1 MFLDRSRVLHTLQS
15 AFTHRRVLVVGDLML
30 DRYLWGEVSRISPE
44 APVPVVRL
52 QRESE
57 SGGGSANVALNLV
70 NLGLQT
76 TLAGWVGEDQA
87 GIRLRALLQHA
98 GVATGLIH
106 TLPDRPTITKTRII
120 GGHQQMLR
128 LDLEE
133 SRPLDGAFLQ
143 AFQQRILDHLHHP
156 ESRPQ
161 AILLSDYGKGML
173 QEALCQSLIQN
184 ARTLNIPLLVDP
196 KGMDYHKYRQAT
208 VITPNRRELIEA
220 VAAQEKEHITPED
233 LNRLLQAGQ
242 RLRHSLQIDLLA
254 VTLSEQGIALLEAD
268 KEPRRIPAMARE
280 VYDVSGAGDT
290 VISTLAACMAAEL
303 TIMDGLHLANIAAG
317 VVVGKLG
324 TTPITRVELL
334 SALAS
339 EEHLA
344 QSDKIC
350 TLAVALQRVNQWR
363 QRGERVVFTNGCFD
377 LLHAGHVTYL
387 EQARQLGAH
396 LVVGLNTDRSV
407 RTLKGPNRPIIHEAD
422 RARVLAAMASVDLVI
437 PFDEETPLT
446 LIRTLQP
453 HILAKGADY
462 QEHQV
467 VGGEEVKGWGGR
479 VALVPLVEGR
489 SSSRIMAHIQRQQDE
504 LSQQGA

>member
-1 MFLDRSRVLHTLQS
+1 MFLDRTRILTTLHA
-15 AFTHRRVLVVGDLML
+15 AFAHRRLLVVGDLML

-52 QRESE
+52 LKETE
-57 SGGGSANVALNLV
+57 SGGGTANVALNLV
-70 NLGLQT
+70 NLGLHT
-76 TLAGWVGEDQA
+76 SLAGWVGNDTAGHRLLTLLQQA
-87 GIRLRALLQHA
+87 GID
-98 GVATGLIH
+98 TSLIH
-106 TLPDRPTITKTRII
+106 TLPDRPTISKTRII

-133 SRPLDGAFLQ
+133 NRPLDDAFISRC
-143 AFQQRILDHLHHP
+143 QQQLLDHIHHP
-156 ESRPQ
+156 ATRPQ
-161 AILLSDYGKGML
+161 AIVLSDYGKGLL
-173 QEALCQSLIQN
+173 QPGLCQALIQA
-184 ARTLNIPLLVDP
+184 ARAAGIPLLVDP
-196 KGMDYHKYRQAT
+196 KGMDYSKYRQAT

-220 VAAQEKEHITPED
+220 VAAQEQAMIPAEALD
-233 LNRLLQAGQ
+233 RLLAAGE
-242 RLRHSLQIDLLA
+242 RLRHSLAIDWLA
-254 VTLSEQGIALLEAD
+254 VTLSEQGIALLEQD

-290 VISTLAACMAAEL
+290 VISTLAASLAADL
-303 TIMDGLHLANIAAG
+303 PIMDSLHLANLAAG

-334 SALAS
+334 SALADDA
-339 EEHLA
+339 HLA

-350 TLAVALQRVNQWR
+350 SLESALARVNQWR
-363 QRGERVVFTNGCFD
+363 QRGERIVFTNGCFD

-387 EQARQLGAH
+387 EKARLLGAH

-407 RTLKGPNRPIIHEAD
+407 RALKGANRPIIHEAD
-422 RARVLAAMASVDLVI
+422 RARVLAAMASVDLVV

-467 VGGEEVKGWGGR
+467 VGGEEVKQWGGS

-489 SSSRIMAHIQRQQDE
+489 SSSRIMAHIQRQNEDS
-504 LSQQGA
+504 SQQGA